1 MATKTKTVRQ
11 RVQFAFNADV
21 DSVVG
26 TVFQYLIKN
35 HRFSSREGKRRG
47 VDAIV
52 AFYKPFAYQG
62 SAASESELQAMARDA
77 VEILSRQIELLCS
90 SFDIERTGALGQPF
104 SWKTALDLRA
114 EIKQTL
120 SELLTAELLTTEPS
134 GVHQEPLETP
144 STPSDLLFAEL
155 RADYATE
162 DGFDFDE
169 DNLLGDLCSN
179 AEAAA

>member
-1 MATKTKTVRQ
+1 MATKIKTVRQ
-11 RVQFAFNADV
+11 RVQFAFNADA

-35 HRFSSREGKRRG
+35 HRFSSREGKRKG

-62 SAASESELQAMARDA
+62 SAVSEGELQAIARDA
-77 VEILSRQIELLCS
+77 VELLSRQIELLCN
-90 SFDIERTGALGQPF
+90 SFDLERPGTRSQPF
-104 SWKTALDLRA
+104 SWNDLKA
-114 EIKQTL
+114 ELRQTL
-120 SELLTAELLTTEPS
+120 SELLAAEMLR
-134 GVHQEPLETP
+134 VHQEPVESAIAIP
-144 STPSDLLFAEL
+144 DSLFAPT
-155 RADYATE
+155 ADE
-162 DGFDFDE
+162 EFNFEE

>member
-1 MATKTKTVRQ
+1 MATKIKTVRQ
-11 RVQFAFNADV
+11 RVQFAFNADA

-35 HRFSSREGKRRG
+35 HRFSSREGKRKG

-62 SAASESELQAMARDA
+62 SAVSEGELQAIARDA
-77 VEILSRQIELLCS
+77 VELLSRQIELICS
-90 SFDIERTGALGQPF
+90 SFDLERSGTQSQPF
-104 SWKTALDLRA
+104 SWNDLKA
-114 EIKQTL
+114 ELRQTL
-120 SELLTAELLTTEPS
+120 SELLAAEMLR
-134 GVHQEPLETP
+134 VHQESVESAIAIPD
-144 STPSDLLFAEL
+144 SLFAPT
-155 RADYATE
+155 ADE
-162 DGFDFDE
+162 EFNFDE

>member
-11 RVQFAFNADV
+11 RVQFAFNADA

-35 HRFSSREGKRRG
+35 HCFSSREGKRKG

-62 SAASESELQAMARDA
+62 STVSEGELQAIARDA
-77 VEILSRQIELLCS
+77 VELLSRQIELICS
-90 SFDIERTGALGQPF
+90 SFDLERPGTRSQPF
-104 SWKTALDLRA
+104 SWNDLKA
-114 EIKQTL
+114 ELRQTL
-120 SELLTAELLTTEPS
+120 SELLAAELLR
-134 GVHQEPLETP
+134 VHQEPVE
-144 STPSDLLFAEL
+144 SAIAISDSLFAPT
-155 RADYATE
+155 ADE
-162 DGFDFDE
+162 EFNFNE